1 MSLTT
6 DVEELLEALGPFYE
20 YVKEE
25 DSGVEM
31 ESGAMSALLGKF
43 SGPLTKIKYQEV
55 IGQHFLSKY
64 LFFFGPI
71 GSTSFPSI
79 FQSALLQFS
88 IYLYAPGTFYR
99 YLYTPGT
106 YLYGT
111 EVCIHDILNL
121 ESSALTISY
130 LDQQPMS

>member
-88 IYLYAPGTFYR
+88 IYLY
-99 YLYTPGT
+99 TPGT